1 MQNARLNE
9 SQAGIKIVRR
19 NINSLRYADGSTLM
33 AENKQELKSLL
44 MRMKEESGKA
54 GLKFSIQKAKYDIQ
68 FHHFMANRRGKS
80 GSSDKF
86 YFLGL
91 QNTADGDCRHEIK
104 RCFLLGR
111 KAIIN
116 LNSVSRLK
124 SKGIT
129 LPTEVHIVKAMV
141 FPIVCTDVRVGP

>member
-1 MQNARLNE
+1 MRVRNQQLELVMEQLTGSKFGKGLRQGYIFSPCLFNLYAEYIMQNARLNE

-91 QNTADGDCRHEIK
+91 QNHCRW
-104 RCFLLGR
+104 
-111 KAIIN
+111 
-116 LNSVSRLK
+116 
-124 SKGIT
+124 
-129 LPTEVHIVKAMV
+129 
-141 FPIVCTDVRVGP
+141 

>member
-1 MQNARLNE
+1 MEQLTGSKFGKGLRQGYIFSPCLFSLYAEYIMQNAGLNE

-19 NINSLRYADGSTLM
+19 NINSLRYADGTTLM
-33 AENKQELKSLL
+33 AENEEELKSLL

-91 QNTADGDCRHEIK
+91 QNHCR
-104 RCFLLGR
+104 R
-111 KAIIN
+111 
-116 LNSVSRLK
+116 
-124 SKGIT
+124 
-129 LPTEVHIVKAMV
+129 
-141 FPIVCTDVRVGP
+141 